1 MDNINDVLMVLSDDL
16 IDDLSLN
23 DTQGVDLDFLSSC
36 D

>member
-16 IDDLSLN
+16 IDDLLLN
-23 DTQGVDLDFLSSC
+23 DTQDVDLDFLSSC